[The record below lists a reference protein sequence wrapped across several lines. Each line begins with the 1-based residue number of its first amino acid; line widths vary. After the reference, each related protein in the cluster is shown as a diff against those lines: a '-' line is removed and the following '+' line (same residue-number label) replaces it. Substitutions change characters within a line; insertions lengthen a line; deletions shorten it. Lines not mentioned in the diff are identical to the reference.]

1 MTLGASAIVGISE
14 LNDCNQPEAATP
26 RSVLQREE
34 PVGAGGRT
42 HAIRH
47 QADARLGHQWR
58 HERRLCEVQL
68 TSDRDLAGA
77 LRR

>member
-1 MTLGASAIVGISE
+1 MRTDARHQMAG
-14 LNDCNQPEAATP
+14 
-26 RSVLQREE
+26 LQREE

-47 QADARLGHQWR
+47 QADVRLDHQR
-58 HERRLCEVQL
+58 RPERRLYEVQL
-68 TSDRDLAGA
+68 TSDGDLAGA